1 MKLSKRRLAPRDNP
15 LDSSCS
21 LRDFDQGF
29 DLPVCGM
36 DEVGRGP
43 LAGPVVAA
51 CVFIPPEN
59 LTDPIWNHVNDSKK
73 LSSTAREKLDPDIRA
88 LCFFEII
95 DISPAEIDRINIH
108 QASLEAM
115 RRAYHNIADRLP
127 PHHALVDG
135 KFTPA
140 LPCPAQAVVKG
151 DMRSLAIAAAS
162 ILAKVHRDRLMTRL
176 HDVFPVYDWDK
187 NAGYGTPA
195 HLRAIKTHGLTP
207 HHRLS
212 FAPCAEALSL

>member
-1 MKLSKRRLAPRDNP
+1 MKLSKRHLVPKDHPADFAG
-15 LDSSCS
+15 S
-21 LRDFDQGF
+21 LRDFDAGF

-43 LAGPVVAA
+43 LAGPVVSA

-59 LTDPIWNHVNDSKK
+59 LKDPVWDHVNDSKK
-73 LSSTAREKLDPDIRA
+73 LSSAAREKLDPAIRA
-88 LCFFEII
+88 LCFFQIIEIP
-95 DISPAEIDRINIH
+95 PAEIDRINIH

-115 RRAYHNIADRLP
+115 RRAYHDIADRLP
-127 PHHALVDG
+127 PHYALVDG
-135 KFTPA
+135 KFTPT
-140 LPCPAQAVVKG
+140 LPCPVQVVVKG

-162 ILAKVHRDRLMTRL
+162 IVAKVHRDHLMTQL
-176 HDVFPVYDWDK
+176 HDVFPAYDWHK

-195 HLRAIKTHGLTP
+195 HMRAIKTHGLTP